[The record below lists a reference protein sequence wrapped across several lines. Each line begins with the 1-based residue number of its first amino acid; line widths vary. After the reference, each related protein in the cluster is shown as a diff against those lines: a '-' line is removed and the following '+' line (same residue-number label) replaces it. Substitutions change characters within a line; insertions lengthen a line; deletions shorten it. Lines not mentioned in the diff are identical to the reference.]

1 MNAINNGSIRKRKGI
16 KGVERGGCGKPVRTH
31 FQGPSILNFDLKLLS
46 SSIHDHK
53 SLQHHHA
60 YQGAQSRYLVPHL
73 SFLRRMPPRA
83 PGLLQ
88 VG

>member
-31 FQGPSILNFDLKLLS
+31 FQGPSIMKLLS
-46 SSIHDHK
+46 SSTHDHK

-73 SFLRRMPPRA
+73 SFLRRSKICLSNDSNHGIA
-83 PGLLQ
+83 Q
-88 VG
+88 Y